1 MYVDTDSLP
10 LSVTFAQESNTGTI
24 TTAVSVTLVA
34 IVAIGFVT
42 AIKGY
47 VDKVRDT
54 ES

>member
-10 LSVTFAQESNTGTI
+10 LSVTFAQESNTRTI
-24 TTAVSVTLVA
+24 TTAASVTL
-34 IVAIGFVT
+34 VAIGFVT